1 MVSVI
6 IFDDGRRFILACRM
20 NQQILAFPRKQN
32 IFRQTAVFIGQLK
45 DGIFVGLEIQRL
57 LLV

>member
-1 MVSVI
+1 MINVI
-6 IFDDGRRFILACRM
+6 IFDNGRRFILACRM